1 MTALWN
7 GLSDKHKHGSRPT
20 ALSHSVLGRP
30 SMHAQ
35 SWEILPPFIYLYYFS
50 LWRSD
55 KEQNKTTQFAFNHRV
70 LSAYEES
77 QARNSQ

>member
-1 MTALWN
+1 MIEHYSL
-7 GLSDKHKHGSRPT
+7 
-20 ALSHSVLGRP
+20 HSFI
-30 SMHAQ
+30 SI
-35 SWEILPPFIYLYYFS
+35 ILAFGVVT
-50 LWRSD
+50 